1 MAETTTE
8 KKPTV
13 QETFQTRSDQNQAN
27 IRSTYDS
34 GIEAQKKSLL
44 DAYNANT
51 AAQQNAGQTIRQNYG
66 TLNNDLTVQNN
77 RNERNI
83 NQFADVRD
91 VNRQRGSQAA
101 LNLGNARANA
111 DATLAFRQEQALA
124 ENQRQQDLAK
134 AQYQAQVQSALADKD
149 YKQAA
154 ALLDDYNNQNKWRDE
169 QAQILATYGN
179 FDPYKQLYGE
189 EAANG
194 MRNVWLRQN
203 PDTAWQLGEMDPY
216 TYQSITGRFPPGFNP
231 GYGGGGDTWWIPNP
245 DGSPTG
251 SRVIKDGYIPGSKA
265 DPRNGGS
272 GNAAKIA
279 SFSAAPG
286 TGGRVKG

>member
-66 TLNNDLTVQNN
+66 TLNNDLAVQNN

-134 AQYQAQVQSALADKD
+134 VQYQAQVQAALADKD

-169 QAQILATYGN
+169 QAQILAGYGN
-179 FDPYKQLYGE
+179 FDPYKDLYGE

-203 PDTAWQLGEMDPY
+203 PDTAWQLGAMDPY
-216 TYQSITGRFPPGFNP
+216 TYRSITGRFPPGFNP
-231 GYGGGGDTWWIPNP
+231 GGGGLSFPGLYYDDGTPKPGAEKWLGGGAGGGGLL
-245 DGSPTG
+245 G
-251 SRVIKDGYIPGSKA
+251 
-265 DPRNGGS
+265 
-272 GNAAKIA
+272 
-279 SFSAAPG
+279 APG
-286 TGGRVKG
+286 GGGGGQRLTVDHRPK

>member
-27 IRSTYDS
+27 IRSTYDL

-66 TLNNDLTVQNN
+66 TLNNDLAVQNN

-111 DATLAFRQEQALA
+111 DAALAFHQEQALA

-134 AQYQAQVQSALADKD
+134 AQYQAQVQSAIADKD

-169 QAQILATYGN
+169 QAQILASYGN
-179 FDPYKQLYGE
+179 FDPYKDLYGE
-189 EAANG
+189 DAANG

-203 PDTAWQLGEMDPY
+203 PDTAWQLGAMDPY
-216 TYQSITGRFPPGFNP
+216 TYRSITGRFPPGFNP
-231 GYGGGGDTWWIPNP
+231 GYGGGLSFPGLYND
-245 DGSPTG
+245 DGTP
-251 SRVIKDGYIPGSKA
+251 KA
-265 DPRNGGS
+265 GAEKWLGG
-272 GNAAKIA
+272 GGGGGLLG
-279 SFSAAPG
+279 APG
-286 TGGRVKG
+286 GGGGGQRLTVDHRPK

>member
-13 QETFQTRSDQNQAN
+13 QETFQARSDQNQAN

-134 AQYQAQVQSALADKD
+134 VQYQAQVQSALADKD

-203 PDTAWQLGEMDPY
+203 PDTAWQLGAMDPY
-216 TYQSITGRFPPGFNP
+216 TYRSITGRFPPGFNP
-231 GYGGGGDTWWIPNP
+231 GYGGGGGWYGPVVD
-245 DGSPTG
+245 
-251 SRVIKDGYIPGSKA
+251 KDGKQTMSLFGV
-265 DPRNGGS
+265 N
-272 GNAAKIA
+272 NA
-279 SFSAAPG
+279 SAGANL
-286 TGGRVKG
+286 GGRGPSGHSNSTHVGSSSGGRSGKF